1 MDYVARAI
9 TMDGFVRIYAANTT
23 ELVNEAAKIHGCSAT
38 AAAALGRTLTATAMI
53 GAITSYESTPVCHC
67 TYFPD

>member
-23 ELVNEAAKIHGCSAT
+23 DLVNEAAKIHGCSD
-38 AAAALGRTLTATAMI
+38 
-53 GAITSYESTPVCHC
+53 S
-67 TYFPD
+67 